1 MSDWAETRRVA
12 ASVIVAGGDV
22 VIGELHLQPSV
33 PYRDGPESPLELLNR
48 GECFFPLAM
57 ADGGVT
63 FLSKDTVSVV
73 SCATADMPAPDP
85 ARLGALSHVELEVR
99 LAGGDY
105 RGRADIEMPPTR
117 GRALDYL
124 NTSGRF
130 FALVTGTTI
139 RFLNRSHV
147 RSIRPLD

>member
-22 VIGELHLQPSV
+22 IIGELHLQPSV

-48 GECFFPLAM
+48 GDCFFPLAL

-63 FLSKDTVSVV
+63 FLSKETVSVV

-85 ARLGALSHVELEVR
+85 ARLGAISHVELEVR

-117 GRALDYL
+117 ARALDYL

-147 RSIRPLD
+147 